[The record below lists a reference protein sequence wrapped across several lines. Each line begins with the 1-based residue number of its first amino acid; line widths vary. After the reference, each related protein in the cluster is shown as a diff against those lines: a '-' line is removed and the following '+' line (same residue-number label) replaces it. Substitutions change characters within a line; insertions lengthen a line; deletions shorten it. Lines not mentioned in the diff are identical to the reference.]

1 MLSQSDS
8 DADEAHSEDDEENA
22 MTDNFIGMQCYVECE
37 DKAVNT
43 DYQNEALTLE
53 KTLGEYRESLKD
65 SKEVLEQLWH
75 DKLKTPEAMMEIM
88 MIRPDQLLLVLMK
101 LKWAVPH
108 EDFMLPK
115 YVSKVFHLWM
125 D

>member
-65 SKEVLEQLWH
+65 SKEVVEQL
-75 DKLKTPEAMMEIM
+75 
-88 MIRPDQLLLVLMK
+88 
-101 LKWAVPH
+101 
-108 EDFMLPK
+108 
-115 YVSKVFHLWM
+115 
-125 D
+125 